1 MFVSHNSRQVI
12 VSGATG
18 FIGQHLVPL
27 LIKNRYEVIAIAR
40 NLTKAR
46 SFEWFDKVQFIKA
59 DINQESLDFSFENGA
74 GLIHLAWDGLPNYKS
89 PFHFEKNLFSSYNF
103 IKSLVYKG
111 IEHVLVSGTCLEYGM
126 QCGPLASSLNT
137 DPQIPYA
144 IAKDS
149 LRKFLKC
156 LSSEKALNLQWA
168 RLFYSYGEGQNP
180 NSLLSQL
187 DQAIINKELIFNMS
201 GGEQLRD
208 YLPIEEVANQL
219 FQLYEHKKPG
229 NYNICSGNPISVRSL
244 VEQRV
249 KVNKSNI
256 KLEAGI
262 LPYSDFEP
270 MEFWGVRDLLL

>member
-1 MFVSHNSRQVI
+1 MFASHNSRQVI

-46 SFEWFDKVQFIKA
+46 SFEWFDKVQFIRA
-59 DINQESLDFSFENGA
+59 DINQEPLDFSFKNGA

-89 PFHFEKNLFSSYNF
+89 PFHFEKNLFSNYNF
-103 IKSLVYKG
+103 IKSLVYRG

-126 QCGPLASSLNT
+126 QCGPLASSLNA

-156 LSSEKALNLQWA
+156 LSSEKTLNLQWA

-187 DQAIINKELIFNMS
+187 DQAIISKALIFNMS

-244 VEQRV
+244 VEQRI
-249 KVNKSNI
+249 KDSKSNI
-256 KLEAGI
+256 KLGIGI
-262 LPYSDFEP
+262 LPYSDYEP
-270 MEFWGVRDLLL
+270 MEFWGIRDLLL